1 MIVRLAALAAT
12 VILACTDE
20 GLIDPARYGKLLVED
35 EFTGTALGPAWK
47 HFKSAS
53 TIRDGVFVGIEP
65 PDAGHNSVNSLDV
78 PAIGDVLVELSFKF
92 EGAKRF
98 GVAFNDKTYKGSHAG
113 HICRVTF
120 DLEGFTY
127 QDDRDGIF
135 KNEIYEKKQNGGKLD
150 AAAQESLKN
159 KSLKVK
165 KAFEPGK
172 WYAVSVRIQG
182 DLMQVL
188 IDGAPQGPF
197 RSTGL
202 AHAGK
207 RQVALV
213 TSGKEIHVDHL
224 KIRTTP

>member
-1 MIVRLAALAAT
+1 MIGRWAALAL
-12 VILACTDE
+12 ILVCDE
-20 GLIDPARYGKLLVED
+20 GAIDPACYGKVLFED
-35 EFTGTALGPAWK
+35 EFAGSALGPSWK
-47 HFKSAS
+47 HYKSAS

-65 PDAGHNSVNSLDV
+65 PDAGHNSVNSIDV
-78 PAIGDVLVELSFKF
+78 PAIGDVIVDLSFKF

-98 GVAFNDKTYKGSHAG
+98 GIAFNDRTYKGSHAG
-113 HICRVTF
+113 HIARVTF

-135 KNEIYEKKQNGGKLD
+135 KNEIYEKKKDGGKLD
-150 AAAQESLKN
+150 AATQESLKSR
-159 KSLKVK
+159 SLRVK
-165 KAFEPGK
+165 RAFEPGK
-172 WYAVSVRIQG
+172 WVAVSVRIQG

-188 IDGAPQGPF
+188 VDGAPQDPF
-197 RSTGL
+197 RSSGL

-213 TSGKEIHVDHL
+213 TSGKEVHVDHL